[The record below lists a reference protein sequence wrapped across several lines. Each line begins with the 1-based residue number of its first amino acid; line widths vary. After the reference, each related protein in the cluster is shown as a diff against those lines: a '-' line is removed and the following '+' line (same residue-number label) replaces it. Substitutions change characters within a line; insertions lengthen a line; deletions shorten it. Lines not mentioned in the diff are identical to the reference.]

1 MLKKR
6 FHAGIVPVMALLL
19 TWPSVRNAHA
29 DNPDPADAS
38 LIGSLD
44 RVTVIR
50 TAVARS
56 PGVRAASQ
64 QAHAIAI
71 EGSAMGR
78 LPPPDVMAQVWQLPL
93 DKPYAFASAQ
103 MIMFGVSQ
111 TIPAPGALGAREE
124 AKAASAR
131 AGDAYAV
138 DRARLVARDADH
150 AFADYLEATA
160 RHHVHTRHRDETSR
174 LLVAAQARQAGGAP
188 LTDVTQAEVELARVD
203 ADVATDAARVET
215 AKARINALLARDLM
229 APLGPPV
236 ESEPMVPAWT
246 REAILAKARETRPE
260 LRAAAAEVQA
270 RGFEVRAADREA
282 TWPSLTVSA
291 LYFAPVDALPRHGV
305 GANLSVS
312 LPWLWGAADRRREAQ
327 ESYAT
332 AATSNLEAARIQ
344 IDADVATSEATTR
357 SAAVRLQLLRDRAL
371 PASRRGLDAALAG
384 YTSGRVDVLTVL
396 NARRAVIEI
405 EMDIVASRATLD
417 HALAELDA
425 AAGAP
430 VPRKPLGAA
439 PEEGGRH
446 G

>member
-1 MLKKR
+1 MLKKTLR
-6 FHAGIVPVMALLL
+6 AGVVPVMALLA
-19 TWPSVRNAHA
+19 TWPSARQARA
-29 DNPDPADAS
+29 ESPAAAP
-38 LIGSLD
+38 LTGSLD
-44 RVTVIR
+44 RITVIR

-64 QAHAIAI
+64 QAHAIAV
-71 EGSAMGR
+71 EGTAAGR
-78 LPPPDVMAQVWQLPL
+78 LPPPDVVAQVWQLPL
-93 DKPYAFASAQ
+93 AKPYSFSAAQ
-103 MIMFGVSQ
+103 MIAFGVSQ
-111 TIPAPGALGAREE
+111 TIPAPGALGARED
-124 AKAASAR
+124 AKAASSR
-131 AGDAYAV
+131 AGDAYCA

-160 RHHVHTRHRDETSR
+160 RHHVHTLHRDETSR
-174 LLVAAQARQAGGAP
+174 LLAAAQARQAGGAP
-188 LTDVTQAEVELARVD
+188 LTDVTQADVELVRID

-215 AKARINALLARDLM
+215 AKARINALLARDSM
-229 APLGPPV
+229 APLGLPV

-246 REAILAKARETRPE
+246 REAILARAREARPE

-291 LYFAPVDALPRHGV
+291 LYFAPVASLPRNGV

-327 ESYAT
+327 EGYAT

-371 PASRRGLDAALAG
+371 PSSRRGLDAAMAG
-384 YTSGRVDVLTVL
+384 YTSGRVDILTVL

-405 EMDIVASRATLD
+405 EMDIVAARAVLD
-417 HALAELDA
+417 HALADLDA

-430 VPRKPLGAA
+430 VPRKPLRAA
-439 PEEGGRH
+439 PEEGGRR